1 MCNLAQG
8 KYLYRPMRL
17 NKHVN
22 AGEKTGSKFNI
33 YPQKTSQTFSNIWYT
48 SKHSK
53 TLIRKDFTYI
63 RTYNACFIRLLN
75 RDLLYYFFLFLL
87 PMKVLI

>member
-22 AGEKTGSKFNI
+22 AGEKMDQSL
-33 YPQKTSQTFSNIWYT
+33 TFT
-48 SKHSK
+48 LKKLLKHSATYG
-53 TLIRKDFTYI
+53 TLQSIQK
-63 RTYNACFIRLLN
+63 L
-75 RDLLYYFFLFLL
+75 
-87 PMKVLI
+87 